1 MKGYEI
7 TKVFAKNDAG
17 SENAVKHPNSKRQMK
32 FRSCRDAEDER
43 IRVMFRIK

>member
-7 TKVFAKNDAG
+7 TKVLVKNDAG
-17 SENAVKHPNSKRQMK
+17 SENVVKHPNSKRQIK
-32 FRSCRDAEDER
+32 FRSRRNAEDER